1 MLSIV
6 APLWIIA
13 FATTVQAIA
22 VVAYY
27 SWQWHYYTRSDESA
41 RIHRWRMNQET
52 EYPEDQ
58 GTFIGD
64 YTDPQ
69 EYADY
74 AEEEPVIPIPPPET
88 PPMDLQDEVSWD
100 QGIANIVEVIRQDLM
115 RDVDRLILHE
125 VHSSPL

>member
-1 MLSIV
+1 
-6 APLWIIA
+6 
-13 FATTVQAIA
+13 
-22 VVAYY
+22 
-27 SWQWHYYTRSDESA
+27 
-41 RIHRWRMNQET
+41 MNQET
-52 EYPEDQ
+52 EYQEDL
-58 GTFIGD
+58 GMFVGD

-74 AEEEPVIPIPPPET
+74 AEEDLVIPIPPPET
-88 PPMDLQDEVSWD
+88 PPMDLPDEVSWD